1 MPGYTSITVHI
12 NHKHEDYQMDTTK
25 PMSFVMAMREF
36 FGRKD
41 GQSLTEFAAEL
52 KTLNDAEKAFFIAG
66 LKEAGFNIAQ

>member
-1 MPGYTSITVHI
+1 
-12 NHKHEDYQMDTTK
+12 MDTTK